1 MIESSIT
8 IVERYAAIESLMDL
22 DGGSGKAEASGLRMN
37 LQPVTVPLDNVV
49 VTDDTLMSEAADAI

>member
-1 MIESSIT
+1 
-8 IVERYAAIESLMDL
+8 MDL